1 MVVISIGGSII
12 AGLVCGA
19 MLARRIGRINSR
31 WPARMASLVCGAM
44 LARRIGETI
53 LKALLFVGFSIGCAF
68 VSFGFC
74 YAAFR
79 LIGDILRPFF
89 NP

>member
-1 MVVISIGGSII
+1 
-12 AGLVCGA
+12 
-19 MLARRIGRINSR
+19 
-31 WPARMASLVCGAM
+31 MASLVCGAM
-44 LARRIGETI
+44 LARRMGKTI
-53 LKALLFVGFSIGCAF
+53 LEALLFVGISIGFAF